1 MPRITVSR
9 FLLHEKKYKWRK
21 LTEGLESPSAI
32 SKWSRQSHK
41 IFHIFHF
48 IRFSVNFTVRFC
60 HINMWTLFFFSFFFA
75 PTTLTSG
82 IAIPYLTIRLGPT
95 GQLSTFYSPFKS
107 LTAHSII
114 LADCNRKKKSP
125 FPVPST
131 GCFLMLRAALPFI
144 ALFGNYF
151 HQMHTF
157 FNAFTLSWQGL
168 LFFIF
173 LEETIST
180 CSAEE
185 LAWSNQVMWFPQI
198 VGS

>member
-1 MPRITVSR
+1 MI
-9 FLLHEKKYKWRK
+9 K
-21 LTEGLESPSAI
+21 AI
-32 SKWSRQSHK
+32 AQNFSYLSFHKVFGEFYCTILSHQ
-41 IFHIFHF
+41 H
-48 IRFSVNFTVRFC
+48 VNS
-60 HINMWTLFFFSFFFA
+60 FFFLFFA

-157 FNAFTLSWQGL
+157 FNAFTLS
-168 LFFIF
+168 
-173 LEETIST
+173 
-180 CSAEE
+180 
-185 LAWSNQVMWFPQI
+185 
-198 VGS
+198 